1 MIYLLVYLLTRN
13 KALVIIFTGVVNH
26 GVTPLLPM
34 HIEWTH
40 LPLVQDMTRYLCDSV
55 IKAYFCTGRRS
66 CAGTQHPNRGAW
78 A

>member
-13 KALVIIFTGVVNH
+13 KALVIIFTSVVNH

-40 LPLVQDMTRYLCDSV
+40 LPLVQDMTRYQGLFLHRTEKLCWHTAS
-55 IKAYFCTGRRS
+55 
-66 CAGTQHPNRGAW
+66 
-78 A
+78 

>member
-40 LPLVQDMTRYLCDSV
+40 LLLVQDITQYQSLYLP
-55 IKAYFCTGRRS
+55 RREKLCWHTAS
-66 CAGTQHPNRGAW
+66 
-78 A
+78 